1 MRILISTAEQ
11 PSGSNA
17 TMFSQ
22 RTIGYIALVGAIV
35 GYGGLWPVTRKA
47 IETIPPFWFASMRMW
62 VGVLILV
69 VVLQFTGRLRLP
81 TRHDLPLVLSIG
93 ILMLAFYTTLMH
105 IALLYVEAGR
115 AALLGYTTPLWVLP
129 AAYFLF
135 GEKPSRRKLIGMVVA
150 MTGLII
156 LFNPGAFDWTD
167 GDVILGNALLLLCA
181 LLWSVTI
188 MHIRS
193 FRPVLTPIQLA
204 PFQLMISATFIGV
217 IALIFEPLPDFAW
230 TGQEVG
236 LFAYGATFGTAL
248 AMMSVT
254 TCVRYLPTV
263 VSTVGLLGAPVCALI
278 LSTLFLG
285 EALTGDLAAGLVLI
299 IGGIGLVS
307 VPDPRK
313 RG

>member
-1 MRILISTAEQ
+1 
-11 PSGSNA
+11 
-17 TMFSQ
+17 MFSQ

-135 GEKPSRRKLIGMVVA
+135 GEKPSRRKLTGMVVA
-150 MTGLII
+150 MTGLIV

-188 MHIRS
+188 IHIRS

>member
-1 MRILISTAEQ
+1 
-11 PSGSNA
+11 
-17 TMFSQ
+17 MFSQ

-188 MHIRS
+188 IHIRS
-193 FRPVLTPIQLA
+193 FRPVLTPMQLA

>member
-1 MRILISTAEQ
+1 
-11 PSGSNA
+11 
-17 TMFSQ
+17 MFSQ

-188 MHIRS
+188 IHIRS

-263 VSTVGLLGAPVCALI
+263 VSTVGLLGAPVGALI

>member
-1 MRILISTAEQ
+1 
-11 PSGSNA
+11 
-17 TMFSQ
+17 MFSP
-22 RTIGYIALVGAIV
+22 RTIGYIALAGAIV

-47 IETIPPFWFASMRMW
+47 IETIPPFWFASLRMW
-62 VGVLILV
+62 AGLTILIIVLH
-69 VVLQFTGRLRLP
+69 FTGRLRLP
-81 TRHDLPLVLSIG
+81 SRHDLPLILSIG

-115 AALLGYTTPLWVLP
+115 AALLGYTTPLWVMP

-135 GEKPSRRKLIGMVVA
+135 AETPSRRKLAGMVVA
-150 MTGLII
+150 MTGLVV
-156 LFNPGAFDWTD
+156 LFNPGAFDWSD
-167 GDVILGNALLLLCA
+167 EDVILGNGLLLICA

-188 MHIRS
+188 IHIRS
-193 FRPVLTPIQLA
+193 YRSLLTPIQLA

-217 IALIFEPLPDFAW
+217 MALIFEPLPDFDW
-230 TGQEVG
+230 TGTEIG

-278 LSTLFLG
+278 LSVLFLD
-285 EALTGDLAAGLVLI
+285 EALTADLAAGLVLI
-299 IGGIGLVS
+299 IGGIALVS
-307 VPDPRK
+307 VPDRK
-313 RG
+313 IPSA

>member
-1 MRILISTAEQ
+1 ML
-11 PSGSNA
+11 
-17 TMFSQ
+17 SQ

-188 MHIRS
+188 IHIRS
-193 FRPVLTPIQLA
+193 FRPVLTPMQLA

>member
-1 MRILISTAEQ
+1 
-11 PSGSNA
+11 
-17 TMFSQ
+17 MFSQ

-188 MHIRS
+188 IHIRS

>member
-1 MRILISTAEQ
+1 ML
-11 PSGSNA
+11 
-17 TMFSQ
+17 SQ

-135 GEKPSRRKLIGMVVA
+135 GEKPSRRKLTGMVVA
-150 MTGLII
+150 MTGLIV

-188 MHIRS
+188 IHIRS

>member
-1 MRILISTAEQ
+1 
-11 PSGSNA
+11 
-17 TMFSQ
+17 MFSQ

>member
-1 MRILISTAEQ
+1 
-11 PSGSNA
+11 
-17 TMFSQ
+17 MFSQ
-22 RTIGYIALVGAIV
+22 RTIGYIALVGAVV

-47 IETIPPFWFASMRMW
+47 IETIPPFWFASLRMW
-62 VGVLILV
+62 AGVLILIA
-69 VVLQFTGRLRLP
+69 VLHFTGRLRMP
-81 TRHDLPLVLSIG
+81 TRHDLPLILSIG

-115 AALLGYTTPLWVLP
+115 AALLGYTTPLWVMP

-135 GEKPSRRKLIGMVVA
+135 GEKPSRRKLAGMIVA

-156 LFNPGAFDWTD
+156 LFNPGAFDWSD
-167 GDVILGNALLLLCA
+167 GNVILGNALLLGCA

-188 MHIRS
+188 IHIRAY
-193 FRPVLTPIQLA
+193 RPILTPIQLA

-217 IALIFEPLPDFAW
+217 IALIFDPLPDFEW
-230 TGQEVG
+230 TGSEIG
-236 LFAYGATFGTAL
+236 MFAYGATFGTAL

-278 LSTLFLG
+278 LSVLFLD
-285 EALTGDLAAGLVLI
+285 EALTTDLAAGLFLI
-299 IGGIGLVS
+299 VGGIALVS
-307 VPDPRK
+307 VPNRK
-313 RG
+313 APSA

>member
-1 MRILISTAEQ
+1 ML
-11 PSGSNA
+11 
-17 TMFSQ
+17 SQ

-188 MHIRS
+188 IHIRS

-204 PFQLMISATFIGV
+204 PFQLMISATSIGV

>member
-1 MRILISTAEQ
+1 
-11 PSGSNA
+11 
-17 TMFSQ
+17 MFSQ

-135 GEKPSRRKLIGMVVA
+135 GEKPSRRKLTGMVVA
-150 MTGLII
+150 MTGLIV

-188 MHIRS
+188 IHIRS
-193 FRPVLTPIQLA
+193 FRPVLTPMQLA

>member
-1 MRILISTAEQ
+1 ML
-11 PSGSNA
+11 PP
-17 TMFSQ
+17 
-22 RTIGYIALVGAIV
+22 RTIGYIALAGAIV

-47 IETIPPFWFASMRMW
+47 IETIPPFWFASLRMW
-62 VGVLILV
+62 AGVLILV
-69 VVLQFTGRLRLP
+69 IVLHFTRRLRMP
-81 TRHDLPLVLSIG
+81 TRHDLPLILSIG

-105 IALLYVEAGR
+105 IALQYVEAGR

-135 GEKPSRRKLIGMVVA
+135 GEKPSPRKLAGMVTA
-150 MTGLII
+150 MVGLVV
-156 LFNPGAFDWTD
+156 LFNPGAFDWSD
-167 GDVILGNALLLLCA
+167 GDVILGNALLLVCA

-188 MHIRS
+188 IHIRS
-193 FRPVLTPIQLA
+193 YRPMLTPIQLA
-204 PFQLMISATFIGV
+204 PFQLMISATFIGI
-217 IALIFEPLPDFAW
+217 IALFFEPLPDFAW
-230 TGQEVG
+230 TGQEIG
-236 LFAYGATFGTAL
+236 LFTYGATFGTAL

-285 EALTGDLAAGLVLI
+285 EVLTVDLTAGLILI

-307 VPDPRK
+307 VPDRK
-313 RG
+313 ARSA